1 MNTFI
6 TILILILMLGI
17 LLATHELGHLL
28 LAKGFNVFCLEYSIG
43 FGPRLFKFR
52 KRGGETDYSLRLL
65 PLGGYVSMY
74 AEGVEL
80 EDGQSVPPERS
91 IEGISAGK
99 RALVMLGGIAM
110 NLLFSLIFT
119 FTELSPS
126 DLTSAARLQWDD
138 FEDALQS
145 VTAERIHADYIVTRN
160 VRDFLK
166 SKITAFTPAELR
178 GRM

>member
-1 MNTFI
+1 MILDVLQNREPHVKDSSI
-6 TILILILMLGI
+6 TWKL
-17 LLATHELGHLL
+17 
-28 LAKGFNVFCLEYSIG
+28 C
-43 FGPRLFKFR
+43 
-52 KRGGETDYSLRLL
+52 ETRQ
-65 PLGGYVSMY
+65 
-74 AEGVEL
+74 AEGFISPLTFANLVYVMRREL
-80 EDGQSVPPERS
+80 NPGQ
-91 IEGISAGK
+91 IEEVLQK
-99 RALVMLGGIAM
+99 L
-110 NLLFSLIFT
+110 SLIFT

-126 DLTSAARLQWDD
+126 DLTSAAHLQWED